1 MSSSED
7 DTTRVEAMLGCSLL
21 GCGSVLVAES
31 GLSGAGSRA
40 RVWGYRVGGAMLAA
54 SVA

>member
-1 MSSSED
+1 
-7 DTTRVEAMLGCSLL
+7 MLGCSLL